1 MPLAFPTRSRGFVKN
16 TPVMKAIA
24 RSLFASLLVSTA
36 VMSADHSV
44 SSAPWGTTKDGA
56 AVELWTLKN
65 KGGMT
70 ATITTY
76 GGIVVS
82 LTAPDRSRQFADVVL
97 GKDSLAEYE
106 AGHPFFGAITGR
118 YANRIGGAKFTLD
131 GKEVKVTPTGDGKHS
146 LHGGKIGFDKKVW
159 TAQKIEKADA
169 VGVALYYV
177 SADGEEGYPGELACV
192 VTYLLTDA
200 NELSVDYAA
209 TTNKPTVVNL
219 TNHSYFN
226 LAGEGSGTVLDH
238 ELTIYADGF
247 TATDANL
254 IPTGAITSVKGTPL
268 DFTTAHKIGERINAD
283 YEPLKQGI
291 GYDHNF
297 VINGTGFKKA
307 ALVHDPKS
315 GRTMEVL
322 TSEVGVQLYTANHLK
337 DVKGKHGHTYQT
349 RDALCLETQ
358 RFPDSPNKPAFP
370 SATLRP
376 GETYHHQTIF
386 RFSAR

>member
-1 MPLAFPTRSRGFVKN
+1 
-16 TPVMKAIA
+16 MKTIARTAIA
-24 RSLFASLLVSTA
+24 SFLVASS
-36 VMSADHSV
+36 VMSAEHSV
-44 SSAPWGTTKDGA
+44 SSAPWGTAKDGS

-65 KGGMT
+65 KAGME
-70 ATITTY
+70 AKITTY
-76 GGIVVS
+76 GGIIVS
-82 LTAPDRSRQFADVVL
+82 LTAPDRSGKFADVVL
-97 GKDSLAEYE
+97 GKDSLADYE
-106 AGHPFFGAITGR
+106 AGHPFFGCITGR
-118 YANRIGGAKFTLD
+118 YANRIGGSKFSLD
-131 GKEVKVTPTGDGKHS
+131 GKEVNVTPTGGAKHS
-146 LHGGKIGFDKKVW
+146 LHGGKVGFDKKVW

-177 SADGEEGYPGELACV
+177 SADGEEGYPGELASV
-192 VTYLLTDA
+192 VTYLLNDA
-200 NELSVDYAA
+200 NELSIDYAA
-209 TTNKPTVVNL
+209 TTSKPTVVNL

-247 TATDANL
+247 TATDADL
-254 IPTGAITSVKGTPL
+254 IPTGAITPVKGTPL

-283 YEPLKQGI
+283 YEPLKQGL

-297 VINGTGFKKA
+297 VINGTGLKKA
-307 ALVHDPKS
+307 ALVHEPKS

-337 DVKGKHGHTYQT
+337 DTKGKNGHVYQE
-349 RDALCLETQ
+349 RNALCLETQ
-358 RFPDSPNKPAFP
+358 RFPDSPNKSAFP

-376 GETYHHQTIF
+376 GETYHHQTLF